1 MTNPLAPKLPSM
13 RHTMICAALLFSGAL
28 PGRAADLL
36 EAGKPLV
43 LAGTHGRFDFLAMD
57 VEGRR
62 LLAAHTGN
70 GSLDI
75 IDIDKQEVAKIMPV
89 GAVQSAAVDA
99 KGRRYFA
106 SVSKPPQLV
115 VIDAAKLEVIAKV
128 PVGGPADLMAFNA
141 KSGMAY
147 VCHDDGKDLWVID
160 PAEKKVI
167 ATVELPGEAPEDL
180 GFDALFTRVFQAMKT
195 GSVVAVVDVAT
206 NKVTAKWPT
215 APAEGPH
222 GMAMVPEADAFL
234 VAGANGKLAMLSQK
248 DGHVIASAQIGAG
261 VDQIAYDAE
270 LHRVYCASGKGK
282 IAIVDVEKDKLVAA
296 GEVATSDGAR
306 SIAVDAKTH
315 TVWIAYAKGDAG
327 VVQPFTPAK

>member
-1 MTNPLAPKLPSM
+1 MTNPLAPTFLLL
-13 RHTMICAALLFSGAL
+13 RRTMVCAAILIAGAP

-75 IDIDKQEVAKIMPV
+75 IDIDKQAVVKIVPT
-89 GAVQSAAVDA
+89 GAAQSAAVDA
-99 KGRRYFA
+99 KGKRYFA

-115 VIDAAKLEVIAKV
+115 VIDATTLEVVGKV
-128 PVGGPADLMAFNA
+128 PLAGPADLMAFHA

-180 GFDALFTRVFQAMKT
+180 GFDASGARLFQAMKT
-195 GSVVAVVDVAT
+195 GSVIAVVDVAT
-206 NKVTAKWPT
+206 HQVTAKWPT

-222 GMAMVPEADAFL
+222 GIAMVPEAGAIL
-234 VAGANGKLAMLSQK
+234 VAGANGKLAMLSQT
-248 DGHVIASAQIGAG
+248 DGHVIASADIATG
-261 VDQIAYDAE
+261 VDQIAYDAG
-270 LHRVYCASGKGK
+270 LHRVYCASRKGK
-282 IAIVDVEKDKLVAA
+282 IAIVDVEKDKLVPA
-296 GEVATSDGAR
+296 GEAPSSDGAR

-315 TVWIAYAKGDAG
+315 TVWIAYTQGEAG

>member
-1 MTNPLAPKLPSM
+1 MTTPFAPNLPIL
-13 RHTMICAALLFSGAL
+13 RHTIFCAARFFANAL
-28 PGRAADLL
+28 PGHAADLL

-43 LAGTHGRFDFLAMD
+43 LTGTHGKFDFLAMD

-75 IDIDKQEVAKIMPV
+75 IDIDKQEVVKIVPT
-89 GAVQSAAVDA
+89 GAAQSAAVDA
-99 KGRRYFA
+99 KGKRYFA

-115 VIDAAKLEVIAKV
+115 VIDAVKLEVVAKV

-147 VCHDDGKDLWVID
+147 VGHDDGKDLWVID
-160 PAEKKVI
+160 PTEKKVV
-167 ATVELPGEAPEDL
+167 ATVELPGEAPEDI
-180 GFDALFTRVFQAMKT
+180 GFDAQFTRAFQAMKT

-215 APAEGPH
+215 APATGPH
-222 GMAMVPEADAFL
+222 GMAMVPDADAFL
-234 VAGANGKLAMLSQK
+234 VAGANGKLAMMSQK
-248 DGHVIASAQIGAG
+248 DGHVIASADIPAG

-270 LHRVYCASGKGK
+270 LHRVYCASAKGK
-282 IAIVDVEKDKLVAA
+282 IAIVNMEKDKLVPA
-296 GEVATSDGAR
+296 GEVASSDGAR
-306 SIAVDAKTH
+306 SIALDAKTH
-315 TVWIAYAKGDAG
+315 TVWIAYAKDGAG

>member
-1 MTNPLAPKLPSM
+1 MTNMPTLKLPTL
-13 RHTMICAALLFSGAL
+13 RHTMLCVSLLFVGAL
-28 PGRAADLL
+28 PGQAADLL

-43 LAGTHGRFDFLAMD
+43 LTGTHGRFDFLAMD

-75 IDIDKQEVAKIMPV
+75 IDIDKLEVVKIVPT
-89 GAVQSAAVDA
+89 GAAQSAAVDV
-99 KGRRYFA
+99 KGKRYFA

-115 VIDAAKLEVIAKV
+115 VIDAVKLEIVAKI

-160 PAEKKVI
+160 PAQKKVV

-180 GFDALFTRVFQAMKT
+180 GFDSQFGRVFQAMKT
-195 GSVVAVVDVAT
+195 GSLVAVVDVAT
-206 NKVTAKWPT
+206 NKVTAKWPS

-222 GMAMVPEADAFL
+222 GMAMVAEAEAFL
-234 VAGANGKLAMLSQK
+234 VAGANGKLALMSQK
-248 DGHVIASAQIGAG
+248 DGHVIASADIPTG
-261 VDQIAYDAE
+261 VDQIAYDAG
-270 LHRVYCASGKGK
+270 LHRVYGASGKGK
-282 IAIVDVEKDKLVAA
+282 IVILGVEKDKLVPA
-296 GEVATSDGAR
+296 GEVASSEGAR

-315 TVWIAYAKGDAG
+315 TVWIAYAKGEVG
-327 VVQPFTPAK
+327 IVQPFMPSK

>member
-1 MTNPLAPKLPSM
+1 ML
-13 RHTMICAALLFSGAL
+13 ICAALLFANAL

-57 VEGRR
+57 AEGRR

-70 GSLDI
+70 ESLDI
-75 IDIDKQEVAKIMPV
+75 IDIDKQQVVKIVPV
-89 GAVQSAAVDA
+89 GAAQSAVVDA
-99 KGRRYFA
+99 KGKRYFA

-115 VIDAAKLEVIAKV
+115 VIDAGKLEVVAKV
-128 PVGGPADLMAFNA
+128 ALGGPADLMAFNA

-160 PAEKKVI
+160 PAAKKVI

-180 GFDALFTRVFQAMKT
+180 AFDAPFARVFQAMKT
-195 GSVVAVVDVAT
+195 GSVIAVIDAAT

-215 APAEGPH
+215 APAQDPH
-222 GMAMVPEADAFL
+222 GIAIVPDAEAIL
-234 VAGANGKLAMLSQK
+234 VAGANGKLAMMSQK
-248 DGHVIASAQIGAG
+248 DGHVIASAEIGAG
-261 VDQIAYDAE
+261 VDQIAYDAA

-282 IAIVDVEKDKLVAA
+282 IVIVSVEKDKLTPA

-327 VVQPFTPAK
+327 VVQPFTPTK